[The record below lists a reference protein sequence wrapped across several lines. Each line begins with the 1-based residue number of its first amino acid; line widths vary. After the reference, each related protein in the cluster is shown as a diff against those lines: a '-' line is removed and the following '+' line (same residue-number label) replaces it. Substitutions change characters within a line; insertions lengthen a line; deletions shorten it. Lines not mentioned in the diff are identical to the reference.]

1 MSKDTQH
8 AALQNYLDEL
18 LDDPVPE
25 EQVESVLSGV
35 AQLAP
40 AHSELHIDQPY
51 KDLTASSLTLPQ
63 AVLREPLISEEQ
75 ISRLPVSAGRLE
87 AQDNDDDTQS
97 SAAVVVEVEVEPD
110 PELGPVSWAES
121 AFEAL
126 LFDVAGLALAV
137 PLSALG
143 TIYRF
148 EADELT
154 PLFGQP
160 DWFLGIL
167 ATPQGTLKVLET
179 ARWVMPERYT
189 AGSRDNLK
197 YVISI
202 NGCDWG
208 LAVHQVR
215 HAIRLQ
221 PDQVKWRTQR
231 SQRAWLA
238 GTVIEHMCALLDLE
252 VLAQL
257 ITVKDAPRYAI
268 SAVTEKL

>member
-18 LDDPVPE
+18 LEDPVSEVQGEPAF
-25 EQVESVLSGV
+25 SGV
-35 AQLAP
+35 AQSAP
-40 AHSELHIDQPY
+40 DQSVLHIDQPY
-51 KDLTASSLTLPQ
+51 RDATAPSFMLPQ
-63 AVLREPLISEEQ
+63 LALREPLISEEQ
-75 ISRLPVSAGRLE
+75 ISRLPVSAGNLD
-87 AQDNDDDTQS
+87 AQDDDDVQS
-97 SAAVVVEVEVEPD
+97 SAAVFVEAEPE
-110 PELGPVSWAES
+110 PELGQVSWADS

-160 DWFLGIL
+160 DWFIGIL
-167 ATPQGTLKVLET
+167 ATPQGNLKVLET

-189 AGSRDNLK
+189 ADMRDNVK

-257 ITVKDAPRYAI
+257 ITVKDAPHCAI

>member
-18 LDDPVPE
+18 LDDAVPE
-25 EQVESVLSGV
+25 MQVESALSRV
-35 AQLAP
+35 DQSAP
-40 AHSELHIDQPY
+40 AQSVLHIDPSY
-51 KDLTASSLTLPQ
+51 KELTAPALTLPQ
-63 AVLREPLISEEQ
+63 LALREPLISEEQ
-75 ISRLPVSAGRLE
+75 ISRLPVSIGRLDT
-87 AQDNDDDTQS
+87 QDEDDVQS
-97 SAAVVVEVEVEPD
+97 SAVDVVEAEVEPE
-110 PELGPVSWAES
+110 PELGQVSWAES
-121 AFEAL
+121 VFEAL

-167 ATPQGTLKVLET
+167 ATPQGNLKVLET

-257 ITVKDAPRYAI
+257 ITVKDKPHCAI

>member
-18 LDDPVPE
+18 LDDPVSE

-35 AQLAP
+35 AQSVP
-40 AHSELHIDQPY
+40 AHSELHIDPPY
-51 KDLTASSLTLPQ
+51 KELTAPSPSLSLPQ
-63 AVLREPLISEEQ
+63 LALSEPLISEEQ
-75 ISRLPVSAGRLE
+75 ISRLPVSASRLE
-87 AQDNDDDTQS
+87 AQDKDDRQPNT
-97 SAAVVVEVEVEPD
+97 AVIEAESE
-110 PELGPVSWAES
+110 PELGQVSWAES

-148 EADELT
+148 EAEELT
-154 PLFGQP
+154 QLFGQP

-167 ATPQGTLKVLET
+167 STPRGNLKVLET
-179 ARWVMPERYT
+179 ACWVMPERYT
-189 AGSRDNLK
+189 AGTRDNLK

-215 HAIRLQ
+215 HTIALQ
-221 PDQVKWRTQR
+221 PDQVRWRTQR

-257 ITVKDAPRYAI
+257 ITVKDTPHCVK